1 MRSPDEQERFLTS
14 ERFERSFAKDY
25 RLSMGIVAITVL
37 ALVLAMLGYFAWWL
51 THDFK
56 LVW

>member
-14 ERFERSFAKDY
+14 ERFERSKER
-25 RLSMGIVAITVL
+25 RLSMGAVATTIF
-37 ALVLAMLGYFAWWL
+37 ALVLAMIGYFAWWL

-56 LVW
+56 VVW